1 MNSSSPKVSIGLPV
15 YNGERYL
22 PLALDSLLAQ
32 DFTDF
37 EIILCDNTSQDR
49 SEEICRTYADRDS
62 RIRYYRNEKNIGAA
76 PNYNRVL
83 ELARANYFKW
93 MAHDD
98 VCLSGFLRRCV
109 ETMDLAPP
117 AVVLVYPFCDLIDG
131 NGKILEQAPDRLETR
146 AKRPFRRLGR
156 VLREVGYAYPLWGLI
171 RTASLRR
178 TRLMGHILADHVL
191 LAELAIQ
198 GQFREI
204 AETQFQLR
212 MHEGNAWAICSKEQG
227 NEAWLENA
235 RASRQSRRAMM
246 VWHDPSLAG
255 KAMWL
260 PFREE
265 VYLQFLKG
273 VAHASL
279 PPIEKLLCFL
289 TVLAVCY
296 WRRFR
301 NFVSTWKRRVLRRA
315 SKSGSVTK
323 ENAAGFE

>member
-1 MNSSSPKVSIGLPV
+1 
-15 YNGERYL
+15 
-22 PLALDSLLAQ
+22 
-32 DFTDF
+32 
-37 EIILCDNTSQDR
+37 
-49 SEEICRTYADRDS
+49 
-62 RIRYYRNEKNIGAA
+62 
-76 PNYNRVL
+76 
-83 ELARANYFKW
+83 
-93 MAHDD
+93 
-98 VCLSGFLRRCV
+98 
-109 ETMDLAPP
+109 
-117 AVVLVYPFCDLIDG
+117 
-131 NGKILEQAPDRLETR
+131 
-146 AKRPFRRLGR
+146 
-156 VLREVGYAYPLWGLI
+156 
-171 RTASLRR
+171 
-178 TRLMGHILADHVL
+178 MGHILADHVL

-235 RASRQSRRAMM
+235 RASRKSRRAMM
-246 VWHDPSLAG
+246 VWHDPSLAS

-279 PPIEKLLCFL
+279 PPNEKLLCFL